1 MKKLLFTIYFMLYWF
16 AKNSIAIENVED
28 KIIVKDCIVTP
39 QLWSLDSPRTFANT
53 SELRKSAGSTVMV
66 EGKSIIVIGT
76 VFDQNCVPLTGAN
89 VKIWQKNFGKK
100 KLPTDQTMY
109 TGSNI
114 SDNLGNF
121 SFYTIMP
128 ISENGESPK
137 IYIHIS
143 HPDIM
148 NFETVLLFPN
158 NKNND
163 EELKGLSNEE
173 KNLLIA
179 KCKNCLNNHEVPI
192 YELKIVVEGKANY
205 KSY

>member
-1 MKKLLFTIYFMLYWF
+1 MKKLLFIIYLIFYWVIES
-16 AKNSIAIENVED
+16 SIAMENVED
-28 KIIVKDCIVTP
+28 KMLVKNCIITP
-39 QLWSLDSPRTFANT
+39 QLWSLDAPTTFANT
-53 SELRKSAGSTVMV
+53 SELRRATGSAVIA
-66 EGKSIIVIGT
+66 EGKSIIISGT

-89 VKIWQKNFGKK
+89 VKIWQRNLGKK

-109 TGSNI
+109 TGSSI

-128 ISENGESPK
+128 VSQKGESAK

-163 EELKGLSNEE
+163 EELKNLSHKE
-173 KNLLIA
+173 KNLLTT
-179 KCKNCLNNHEVPI
+179 KCKNCLNNNEIPI
-192 YELKIVVEGKANY
+192 YELKIIVEGKTNY
-205 KSY
+205 KTY